1 MKRATAILAVLLI
14 VAGSAAWAAAPA
26 AKKASAGG
34 VTITPSAPAAGTGG
48 VVITP
53 PSSAAPAAGNA
64 DEARKVAEM
73 QAVLTAGEFDKA
85 LEQANAYLKTARDE
99 SGKTEGLRVLAEALR
114 KKSEWRQAPAAYLRL
129 RERFEKNSDDWV
141 RYDAIAEIL
150 RASPAGVYQ
159 PAGAPAPKPAATG
172 GTPAT
177 VADDNALTEAL
188 ARLAGYRAGK
198 LKTRIPAILRATTP
212 QLVMAAF
219 APALEETK
227 MVFAVSADAPPDA
240 AREVGAAAGNRL
252 QSLGNQIIP
261 GLNAKLAKYDAK
273 ISAPWNLSNQDKADI
288 KSTQAACKEMAD
300 CENKFQQA
308 VFIMTG
314 KGDWPDADRLRKESG
329 DRGTSYDEFSKKFYV
344 PRYYGSS
351 WGW

>member
-34 VTITPSAPAAGTGG
+34 VTITPSVPAAGTGG

-53 PSSAAPAAGNA
+53 SSPAAPAAGNA

-73 QAVLTAGEFDKA
+73 QAVLMGGEFDKA

-99 SGKTEGLRVLAEALR
+99 SGKTEGFRVLAEALR
-114 KKSEWRQAPAAYLRL
+114 KKGDWRQAPSAYLRL
-129 RERFEKNSDDWV
+129 RERFEKNSDDWI
-141 RYDAIAEIL
+141 RCDAIAEIL
-150 RASPAGVYQ
+150 RSSPAGVYQ
-159 PAGAPAPKPAATG
+159 PAGALAPKVAASG

-177 VADDNALTEAL
+177 VADDSVLAEALT
-188 ARLAGYRAGK
+188 RLAGYRAGK
-198 LKTRIPAILRATTP
+198 LKTRIPAILRSATP
-212 QLVMAAF
+212 QLVMGTFGPVSEEAKQIF
-219 APALEETK
+219 AL
-227 MVFAVSADAPPDA
+227 SADAPPDA
-240 AREVGAAAGNRL
+240 AREVCAAAGNRL

-261 GLNAKLAKYDAK
+261 ALRAKLEKYQPK
-273 ISAPWNLSNQDKADI
+273 MTIYGTFTNIEKADF
-288 KSTQAACKEMAD
+288 KNTQTACKEMAD

-308 VFIMTG
+308 VFLMAG
-314 KGDWPDADRLRKESG
+314 KGDWPDAERMRKESG
-329 DRGTSYDEFSKKFYV
+329 DRRASYEQFGNQFIVPPHFSM
-344 PRYYGSS
+344 